1 MSAKVYTKCQLL
13 WYKACFSTI
22 AQKYESLL
30 ASDPYT
36 EIVDED
42 IIDLLLTID
51 LPDES
56 DKKEESS
63 FLSFGKKPVQKEP
76 EKPKLTKS
84 QKAEKLDKLEK
95 IRRRNKKRD
104 RAKWRFGVNLYK
116 CGDYFKAAPLLDFI
130 SKGGA
135 KGESERK
142 IKIEALTRAGKSID
156 GVMHETMDKRS
167 EVHLAAARCCKF
179 LFFDTKAHYHLEAGY
194 GHYSNCVETMG
205 ADLSA
210 MFRLPALLY
219 EFGSLLENYGAMK
232 PALELYSK
240 ILSNFPN
247 FKGYFDAMYRA
258 AVVGKHLAG
267 IFCINFIRMKLP
279 Y

>member
-13 WYKACFSTI
+13 WYKACFTTI
-22 AQKYESLL
+22 AQKFELLL

-42 IIDLLLTID
+42 VSALLLISD
-51 LPDES
+51 LPEES
-56 DKKEESS
+56 EEKEESS
-63 FLSFGKKPVQKEP
+63 FLSFGKKPP
-76 EKPKLTKS
+76 EKPKLTKA

-95 IRRRNKKRD
+95 IRGRNKKRD
-104 RAKWRFGVNLYK
+104 RAKWRLGVNLYK
-116 CGDYFKAAPLLDFI
+116 SGYYFKAAPLLDFI

-135 KGESERK
+135 IGEGERK
-142 IKIEALTRAGKSID
+142 IKIETLTRAGKSID
-156 GVMHETMDKRS
+156 YIMHETMDKRS

-179 LFFDTKAHYHLEAGY
+179 LFFETKAHYHLEAGY
-194 GHYSNCVETMG
+194 GHYADCVETMG
-205 ADLSA
+205 ADLST
-210 MFRLPALLY
+210 MFRLPAVLY
-219 EFGSLLENYGAMK
+219 EFSSLLENYGAMK

-258 AVVGKHLAG
+258 AVVGKHLSG
-267 IFCINFIRMKLP
+267 SF
-279 Y
+279 